1 MFMRLCVLLL
11 VLLTCWSCNNSKT
24 PNYKT
29 VEYFD
34 NAGFFEREAKRMSDL
49 KTQETKTVQ
58 TNGTSETIQITD
70 VDWEKELGVF
80 KQITLNKSSFSG
92 KYSIDSSIVG
102 GVKTTHYSC
111 LDKKLPIRYLAF
123 GDSLGKIVWIES
135 KSHENSELTNTE
147 MFWRFVPDS
156 GYMVNGRQT
165 IFGGAESSFTISAN
179 FEN

>member
-1 MFMRLCVLLL
+1 MR
-11 VLLTCWSCNNSKT
+11 
-24 PNYKT
+24 
-29 VEYFD
+29 
-34 NAGFFEREAKRMSDL
+34 AL
-49 KTQETKTVQ
+49 KTRETKTVQ

-92 KYSIDSSIVG
+92 KYITDTRVSGDFKITQYSS
-102 GVKTTHYSC
+102 
-111 LDKKLPIRYLAF
+111 LDKKLPIKYLAF

-135 KSHENSELTNTE
+135 QSQENSELTNTE
-147 MFWRFVPDS
+147 MFWRYVPDS
-156 GYMVNGRQT
+156 GYTVNGRQT

>member
-1 MFMRLCVLLL
+1 MR
-11 VLLTCWSCNNSKT
+11 
-24 PNYKT
+24 
-29 VEYFD
+29 
-34 NAGFFEREAKRMSDL
+34 AL
-49 KTQETKTVQ
+49 KTRETKTVQ
-58 TNGTSETIQITD
+58 TNGKPETILITD

-92 KYSIDSSIVG
+92 KYFIDSSLVG
-102 GVKTTHYSC
+102 VFKTTQYSC

-135 KSHENSELTNTE
+135 KSLENSELTNTE

-156 GYMVNGRQT
+156 GYKVNGKQT
-165 IFGGAESSFTISAN
+165 IFWGAESSFTISAK

>member
-1 MFMRLCVLLL
+1 MRLCVLLL
-11 VLLTCWSCNNSKT
+11 VLISLLACNNSKS
-24 PNYKT
+24 PNNKK

-34 NAGFFEREAKRMSDL
+34 NAGFFQRESMRMREL
-49 KTQETKTVQ
+49 KTRETKTVQ
-58 TNGTSETIQITD
+58 TNGTSETIRITD

-92 KYSIDSSIVG
+92 KYLIDSIVSG
-102 GVKTTHYSC
+102 GYKTTKYSC
-111 LDKKLPIRYLAF
+111 IDKKLPIRYLAF

-135 KSHENSELTNTE
+135 KSLENSELTNTE

>member
-1 MFMRLCVLLL
+1 MLMRLCVLLL
-11 VLLTCWSCNNSKT
+11 VFLSCWSCNNSKT
-24 PNYKT
+24 PKHQS

-34 NAGFFEREAKRMSDL
+34 NAGFFERESVRMRDL
-49 KTQETKTVQ
+49 RTRETKTVQ
-58 TNGTSETIQITD
+58 TNGTSETIQITN

-92 KYSIDSSIVG
+92 KYLIDSIVSG
-102 GVKTTHYSC
+102 GYKTTRYSG

-123 GDSLGKIVWIES
+123 GDSLGKVVWIEAQS
-135 KSHENSELTNTE
+135 QENSELINTE

-156 GYMVNGRQT
+156 GYKVIGRQT

>member
-1 MFMRLCVLLL
+1 MRLCVSLL
-11 VLLTCWSCNNSKT
+11 VFLTCWSCNNSKT

-34 NAGFFEREAKRMSDL
+34 NTRFFERESIRMRDL
-49 KTQETKTVQ
+49 KTRETKTVQ
-58 TNGTSETIQITD
+58 TNGTSETIRITK
-70 VDWEKELGVF
+70 VDWEKELALF

-92 KYSIDSSIVG
+92 KYITDTSVS
-102 GVKTTHYSC
+102 GVFKTTHYSS
-111 LDKKLPIRYLAF
+111 LDKKLPIKYLAF

-135 KSHENSELTNTE
+135 KSQENSELTNTE

-156 GYMVNGRQT
+156 GYKVNGKQT
-165 IFGGAESSFTISAN
+165 ILGGVESLFTISAN

>member
-1 MFMRLCVLLL
+1 MRLCVLLL
-11 VLLTCWSCNNSKT
+11 VLLSFWSCNNSKT
-24 PNYKT
+24 PKHKS

-34 NAGFFEREAKRMSDL
+34 NAGFFERESVRMRDL
-49 KTQETKTVQ
+49 RTRETKTVQ

-92 KYSIDSSIVG
+92 KYLIDNAVS
-102 GVKTTHYSC
+102 GVFKTTNYSC
-111 LDKKLPIRYLAF
+111 IDKKLPIRYLAF
-123 GDSLGKIVWIES
+123 GDSLGKIVWIEA
-135 KSHENSELTNTE
+135 KSQENSELINTE

-156 GYMVNGRQT
+156 GYSVNGRQT

>member
-34 NAGFFEREAKRMSDL
+34 NAGFFEQESLRLRDL
-49 KTQETKTVQ
+49 KTQVLKTVQ
-58 TNGTSETIQITD
+58 SKEKSETIRISN
-70 VDWEKELGVF
+70 VDWEKELALF

-111 LDKKLPIRYLAF
+111 LDKKLPIRHLAF

-135 KSHENSELTNTE
+135 QSQENSELTNTE

>member
-1 MFMRLCVLLL
+1 MHLCVSLL
-11 VLLTCWSCNNSKT
+11 VLLSCWSCNNSKT
-24 PNYKT
+24 PNNKT

-34 NAGFFEREAKRMSDL
+34 NARFFERESIRMQAL
-49 KTQETKTVQ
+49 KTRETKTVQ
-58 TNGTSETIQITD
+58 TNGTSETIRITN

-80 KQITLNKSSFSG
+80 KKITLNKSSFSG
-92 KYSIDSSIVG
+92 KYSIDSSIVE

-135 KSHENSELTNTE
+135 QSHENSELTNTE

-156 GYMVNGRQT
+156 GYKVIGKQT
-165 IFGGAESSFTISAN
+165 ILGGAESSFTISAN

>member
-1 MFMRLCVLLL
+1 MRLCVLLL
-11 VLLTCWSCNNSKT
+11 VILNCWSCKNSKT
-24 PNYKT
+24 SNNKT

-34 NAGFFEREAKRMSDL
+34 NAGFFERESMRLRAL
-49 KTQETKTVQ
+49 KTREIKTVQ
-58 TNGTSETIQITD
+58 TNGKSETIRITD

-92 KYSIDSSIVG
+92 KYLIDTVVS
-102 GVKTTHYSC
+102 GVFKTTNYSC
-111 LDKKLPIRYLAF
+111 IDKKLPIQYLAF
-123 GDSLGKIVWIES
+123 GDSLGTIVWIES
-135 KSHENSELTNTE
+135 KSQENSELINTE

-156 GYMVNGRQT
+156 GYIVNGKQT

>member
-1 MFMRLCVLLL
+1 MRLCVLFI
-11 VLLTCWSCNNSKT
+11 VLLSCWSCNNSKT
-24 PNYKT
+24 PNNKT

-34 NAGFFEREAKRMSDL
+34 NAGFFGKESLRMSEL

-58 TNGTSETIQITD
+58 TNGTSETIRITN

-92 KYSIDSSIVG
+92 KYLIDSIVSG
-102 GVKTTHYSC
+102 GYKRTKYSC
-111 LDKKLPIRYLAF
+111 IDKKLPIRYLAF
-123 GDSLGKIVWIES
+123 GDSLGKVVWIES
-135 KSHENSELTNTE
+135 QSQENSELTNTE
-147 MFWRFVPDS
+147 MFWRYVPDS
-156 GYMVNGRQT
+156 GYTVNGRQT

>member
-1 MFMRLCVLLL
+1 MRLCVLLI
-11 VLLTCWSCNNSKT
+11 VLLNCWSCNNSKT
-24 PNYKT
+24 PNNKT

-34 NAGFFEREAKRMSDL
+34 NAGFFGKESLRMRTL
-49 KTQETKTVQ
+49 KTRETKTVQ
-58 TNGTSETIQITD
+58 TNGSSETIRITN

-102 GVKTTHYSC
+102 GVKTTHYSS

-135 KSHENSELTNTE
+135 QSQENSELTNTE
-147 MFWRFVPDS
+147 MFWRYVPDS
-156 GYMVNGRQT
+156 GYSVNGRQT
-165 IFGGAESSFTISAN
+165 ILGGAESSFTISAN

>member
-1 MFMRLCVLLL
+1 MRLCVLLL
-11 VLLTCWSCNNSKT
+11 VIICCWSCNNSET
-24 PNYKT
+24 PNKKT

-34 NAGFFEREAKRMSDL
+34 NAVFFERESVRMRDL
-49 KTQETKTVQ
+49 RTRETKTVQ

-92 KYSIDSSIVG
+92 KYLIDTVVSEIF
-102 GVKTTHYSC
+102 KTTKYSC

-123 GDSLGKIVWIES
+123 GDSLGKVVWVEALS
-135 KSHENSELTNTE
+135 SENSELINTE

-156 GYMVNGRQT
+156 GYKVIGKQT

>member
-1 MFMRLCVLLL
+1 MLMRLCVLLIVFL
-11 VLLTCWSCNNSKT
+11 SCWSCNNSKT
-24 PNYKT
+24 PKLQS

-34 NAGFFEREAKRMSDL
+34 NAGFFERESIRMRKL
-49 KTQETKTVQ
+49 KTRETKTVQ
-58 TNGTSETIQITD
+58 TNGTSETIRIGN

-92 KYSIDSSIVG
+92 KYLIDTIVS
-102 GVKTTHYSC
+102 GVLKTTNYSC
-111 LDKKLPIRYLAF
+111 IDKKPPIRYLAF
-123 GDSLGKIVWIES
+123 GDSLGKIVWIEAQS
-135 KSHENSELTNTE
+135 QENSELINTE

-156 GYMVNGRQT
+156 GYKVIGKQT

>member
-1 MFMRLCVLLL
+1 MRLCVLLL
-11 VLLTCWSCNNSKT
+11 VLLSFWSCNNSKT
-24 PNYKT
+24 PKHKS

-34 NAGFFEREAKRMSDL
+34 NAGFFERESVRMRDL
-49 KTQETKTVQ
+49 RTRETKTVQ

-92 KYSIDSSIVG
+92 KYLINTVVSEIF
-102 GVKTTHYSC
+102 KTTNYSC

-123 GDSLGKIVWIES
+123 GDSLGKVVWVEAQS
-135 KSHENSELTNTE
+135 LENSELINTE

-156 GYMVNGRQT
+156 GYKVIGKQT